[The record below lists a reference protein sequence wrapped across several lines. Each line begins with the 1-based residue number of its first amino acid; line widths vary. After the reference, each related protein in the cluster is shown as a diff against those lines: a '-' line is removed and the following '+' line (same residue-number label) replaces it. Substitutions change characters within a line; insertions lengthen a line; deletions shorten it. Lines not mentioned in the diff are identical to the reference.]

1 MALISSKRLEK
12 IEKESYRIH
21 KEAEATYSIFEEDGK
36 RYYQID
42 TYGSDDREITGKV
55 SQSIQMSE
63 TTIKNIIKQMGIE
76 YGK

>member
-1 MALISSKRLEK
+1 MALINSKRLEK
-12 IEKESYRIH
+12 IEKEKYRVH
-21 KEAEATYSIFEEDGK
+21 KEVEATYSIFEEDNK

-42 TYGSDDREITGKV
+42 TYGSDDRKMTGKI

-63 TTIKNIIKQMGIE
+63 TTLKSIIKQMGIE